1 MFKSIR
7 AKLFI
12 SFLLTTILVVLGM
25 SWFMRWSLDRGF
37 SRFIENRQ
45 KEHVANLVDSLSDY
59 YAQHQG
65 WQSLAG
71 NRQQWI
77 TLLWQHG
84 PHSSHRT
91 PPWLKHEPGN
101 EPASA
106 WPPPPPP
113 DVGNRRIR
121 PLEFSVMLLDA
132 DKSIIFGRPELAGQ
146 LKLQPITYQNRA
158 VGYLGVLPGKSV
170 TQLIELEFIEQQSQ
184 AFVWIAAAAVLLS
197 AAFAWLLALVL
208 GRPVKRIT
216 AAAQALAVGHYEVR
230 LPVESKDELGLLARD
245 FNDMASALEQ
255 AEHTR
260 KRWVADISHELRTPL
275 AVLRAELEA
284 LQDGI
289 RPLAQDSVDSLLAD
303 VMRLYR
309 LTEDLYQLSLSD
321 QGALSYRKMPVDP
334 ARILSDDW
342 QTLQPEF
349 DKKQIRTEI
358 SNALQEPAILHADP
372 DRLSQLFR
380 NLLRNSLNY
389 TDAGGQLQITL
400 YRQANCL
407 SIDFNDSAPGVTGR
421 ELPLLFD
428 RFYRVEASRS
438 RNHGGAGL
446 GLAICRNIV
455 LAHHGTIS
463 AQPSALGG
471 LMIHLEF
478 PLAV

>member
-37 SRFIENRQ
+37 NRFIDNRQ
-45 KEHVANLVDSLSDY
+45 KQHVSSLVDGLTDY
-59 YAQHQG
+59 YAQHQS
-65 WQSLAG
+65 WQDLAG
-71 NRQQWI
+71 NRRQWI
-77 TLLWQHG
+77 ALLWQHG
-84 PHSSHRT
+84 PHASHRP
-91 PPWLKHEPGN
+91 PPWLDHQPN
-101 EPASA
+101 DEPAGV

-113 DVGNRRIR
+113 AEPNRRIR
-121 PLEFSVMLLDA
+121 PFEFSVMLLNA

-146 LKLQPITYQNRA
+146 LKLHAIHYQNRT
-158 VGYLGVLPGKSV
+158 VGYLGMLPGKPV
-170 TQLIELEFIEQQSQ
+170 TQIIEQEFIEQQSQ
-184 AFVWIAAAAVLLS
+184 DFIWIAAAAVFLS
-197 AAFAWLLALVL
+197 AVFAWLLALVL

-216 AAAQALAVGHYEVR
+216 AAAQTLAVGHYEVR
-230 LPVESKDELGLLARD
+230 LPVESKDELGQLARD

-255 AEHTR
+255 AEQTR

-289 RPLAQDSVDSLLAD
+289 RPLAKESVDSLLAD

-321 QGALSYRKMPVDP
+321 QGALSYRKMAVDP
-334 ARILSDDW
+334 VQILNDDW
-342 QTLQPEF
+342 QTLKPEF
-349 DKKQIRTEI
+349 DKKHLYTETNNCL
-358 SNALQEPAILHADP
+358 SEPAILHADP

-389 TDAGGQLQITL
+389 TDEGGKLQITF
-400 YRQANCL
+400 YRQGNAL
-407 SIDFNDSAPGVTGR
+407 SIDFNDSAPGVSGR
-421 ELPLLFD
+421 DLPLLFD

-455 LAHHGTIS
+455 LAHHGKIS

-478 PLAV
+478 PLDL